1 VSLCAFSFDFT
12 INDPKP
18 SIEFSIR
25 ASFQFSATG
34 AGFNAVDR
42 PSTMND
48 NCTLQYCIYRAIRHV
63 FVKPITYA
71 QREWRMK
78 KKDLKFFEELLNNR
92 LQELLNQADNTVSG
106 MTEQKENFPDP
117 TDRATLESDRNF
129 MLRIRDREHKLI
141 KKIKKALDR
150 IENNTF
156 GICESCGEDISV
168 ERLKARPVTT
178 QCIDCKT
185 KEEAFE
191 KALGL

>member
-1 VSLCAFSFDFT
+1 
-12 INDPKP
+12 
-18 SIEFSIR
+18 
-25 ASFQFSATG
+25 
-34 AGFNAVDR
+34 
-42 PSTMND
+42 MND
-48 NCTLQYCIYRAIRHV
+48 NYALQYCVHRAIKHD
-63 FVKPITYA
+63 FVKLITYA

-141 KKIKKALDR
+141 KKIKKALER